1 MKKINPSILVLFL
14 LSIMFSCTNKSQK
27 STSVSGLKTETKAVE
42 IDGSVGKL
50 KAILEIPEIKNNDKC
65 PLVILMH
72 GFMSCKNDQLI
83 TTIANELKT
92 KGIASIRFD
101 FNGHGESDGEFVN
114 MTVLL
119 EVKDALAVF
128 EYAKTLD
135 FVSDISLLGH
145 SQGGVVTSLVA
156 GELNDVVKSIV
167 LMAPAAVLVDD
178 SKKGTV
184 MGVKYDPVNVPEY
197 VDVFNHKLG
206 RDYIQSA
213 QQLDIYGTAASYKGV
228 VCMIHGKADRVV
240 PFSYSERYNE
250 TYNNSTLHLFENEN
264 HMFSVN
270 TKQAVDTAV
279 DFLANQNK

>member
-1 MKKINPSILVLFL
+1 MKKFNQSILVLFL
-14 LSIMFSCTNKSQK
+14 ISIMFSCTNKPQK
-27 STSVSGLKTETKAVE
+27 STSVNGLQAETKAVE
-42 IDGSVGKL
+42 INGAVGKL
-50 KAILEIPEIKNNDKC
+50 KAILEIPEVENDKC

-72 GFMSCKNDQLI
+72 GFMSSKNDQLI
-83 TTIANELKT
+83 TAVANELKA
-92 KGIASIRFD
+92 KGMASIRFD
-101 FNGHGESDGEFVN
+101 FDGHGESDGEFVK
-114 MTVLL
+114 MTVPL

-156 GELNDVVKSIV
+156 GELNDAVKSVV

-178 SKKGTV
+178 AKNGTV

-206 RDYIQSA
+206 REYIQSA
-213 QQLDIYGTAASYKGV
+213 QQLDIYGKAAGYKGV
-228 VCMIHGKADRVV
+228 VCLIHGKADRIV

-279 DFLANQNK
+279 DFLVNQNK